1 MKKQEV
7 FQDKLANFLGTIE
20 RSSRKISEAIKENQE
35 ELFNLNCVKDEI
47 LDLNLME
54 SDLEEIYKTLERE
67 EKNVLGS
74 HLILVENEDK
84 VELQIYTQKD
94 GKVNRTT
101 ITHQVKRVI
110 NAPDSVLDELKK
122 KGRVEINL
130 KI

>member
-1 MKKQEV
+1 MKKQEGL
-7 FQDKLANFLGTIE
+7 QDKLANFFGTIE
-20 RSSRKISEAIKENQE
+20 RSSRKISEAIKENTE

-47 LDLNLME
+47 LDFNLVE
-54 SDLEEIYKTLERE
+54 SDLEEIHKTLEIE

-84 VELQIYTQKD
+84 MELQIYTQKD

-110 NAPDSVLDELKK
+110 NAPDYILDELKK